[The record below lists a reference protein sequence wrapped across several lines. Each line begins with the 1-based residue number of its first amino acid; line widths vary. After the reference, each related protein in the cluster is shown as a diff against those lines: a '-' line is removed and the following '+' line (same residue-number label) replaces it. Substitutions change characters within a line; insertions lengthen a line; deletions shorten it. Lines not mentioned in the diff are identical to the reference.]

1 MRIGTGYDIHKLE
14 IGRKLILGGVVIPY
28 EKGFIAHSDG
38 DVLVH
43 SIIDAILGAL
53 GKRDI
58 GVHFSDKDPK
68 YKDAD
73 SMKLLKT
80 ICMMYDFKI
89 INIDSNIICEEPK
102 LKPYIN
108 KMKENLA
115 DILNIGQELISI
127 KAKTNEGLDS
137 VGEGRAI
144 SANCTLLLEEG

>member
-1 MRIGTGYDIHKLE
+1 MRIGVGYDIHKLE
-14 IGRKLILGGVVIPY
+14 EGRRLILGGVEIPHT
-28 EKGFIAHSDG
+28 KGFIAHSDG

-58 GVHFSDKDPK
+58 GVHFSDSDPK
-68 YKDAD
+68 YKDIN
-73 SMKLLKT
+73 SLELLNT
-80 ICMMYDFKI
+80 ICKMYDFKI

-108 KMKENLA
+108 KMKENLS
-115 DILNIGQELISI
+115 DILNIDPNLISI

-137 VGEGRAI
+137 VGEKRAI

>member
-14 IGRKLILGGVVIPY
+14 EGRKLILGGVEIPY
-28 EKGFIAHSDG
+28 SKGFIAHSDG
-38 DVLVH
+38 DVLIH

-58 GVHFSDKDPK
+58 GVHFSDNDPK
-68 YKDAD
+68 YKDIN
-73 SMKLLKT
+73 SLELLQT
-80 ICMMYDFKI
+80 ICKMYDFKI

-108 KMKENLA
+108 KMKENLSR
-115 DILNIGQELISI
+115 ILNIDSALISI

-137 VGEGRAI
+137 IGEKRAI